1 MVRKTLDLSGTEAK
15 KNVFIC
21 IQGAEYL
28 VRGRPAHKSGSE
40 MMVRKKRKKAA
51 VRPVVSLRVR
61 PAMYEDLVREA
72 DKRRLKLSEEVER
85 RLIGYDEMIAAATGT
100 AAGVGAA
107 SAVGQA
113 ILGAGSDTD
122 AMIDKLAERI
132 AKKLKPK

>member
-1 MVRKTLDLSGTEAK
+1 
-15 KNVFIC
+15 
-21 IQGAEYL
+21 
-28 VRGRPAHKSGSE
+28 
-40 MMVRKKRKKAA
+40 
-51 VRPVVSLRVR
+51 
-61 PAMYEDLVREA
+61 
-72 DKRRLKLSEEVER
+72 VER

-132 AKKLKPK
+132 AEKLKPE